1 MCSQEGRPGQGG
13 TSKSA
18 AERGLSDIN
27 GEVGRQCGTL
37 SSEVDEGQ
45 SLQRIMVSRELEGNG
60 GGGSLSSDLVKFS
73 TCLDLMWVV

>member
-1 MCSQEGRPGQGG
+1 MCSQEGRLGQRG

-27 GEVGRQCGTL
+27 GEVGRQYGTL

-45 SLQRIMVSRELEGNG
+45 SLQRIMVSLEREGNG
-60 GGGSLSSDLVKFS
+60 GGESLSSDLKKFS
-73 TCLDLMWVV
+73 TWLDLMWVV